1 MLGAILAALLEALG
15 LRSIDGLQLGLEF
28 CRHLFGPPTPID
40 GPNNLFVDEEAL
52 LAEALAE
59 GGGILGGPER
69 LRYGGDAGARVE
81 RGIDGRG
88 MDVGPWTALPPRVDA
103 EYIIHAVHEED
114 ELTIIDV
121 FVDPVVIG
129 SVGITVPVH
138 HDIFHHEVPEVGVDI
153 QDFAHAGGALGSIGF
168 TESGDELGQP
178 RFFGGVALIALEVGV
193 DVLVQTAVVEVA
205 GGIFEKV
212 AEEFGIKAFL

>member
-1 MLGAILAALLEALG
+1 M
-15 LRSIDGLQLGLEF
+15 
-28 CRHLFGPPTPID
+28 
-40 GPNNLFVDEEAL
+40 
-52 LAEALAE
+52 
-59 GGGILGGPER
+59 
-69 LRYGGDAGARVE
+69 
-81 RGIDGRG
+81 
-88 MDVGPWTALPPRVDA
+88 
-103 EYIIHAVHEED
+103 HEED

-138 HDIFHHEVPEVGVDI
+138 HDIFHHEIPEVGVDI